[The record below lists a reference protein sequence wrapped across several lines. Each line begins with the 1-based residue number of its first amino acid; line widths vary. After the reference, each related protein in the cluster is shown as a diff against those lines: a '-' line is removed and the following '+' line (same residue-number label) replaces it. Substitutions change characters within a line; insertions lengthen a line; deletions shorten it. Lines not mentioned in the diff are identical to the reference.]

1 MCIKDIHT
9 KGYVKLREAEG
20 LTLIGADNFKLLNT
34 EERARDNGEQDVDPL
49 LATKLDMFGQ
59 YLYNKYILPE
69 WPKAVFNKYL
79 IWDGVDKDNQGWHT
93 DMFEK
98 YDVFFLYYLDDTF
111 AETGGNIDFKWNKS
125 ETISFQPKAG
135 DLFMVSNIRGFWHK
149 AGQSSIQRRV
159 CSFDFNTNNS

>member
-20 LTLIGADNFKLLNT
+20 LALIGADNFKLLNT

-69 WPKAVFNKYL
+69 WPKAVFMVL
-79 IWDGVDKDNQGWHT
+79 IKITKVGTLICLKN
-93 DMFEK
+93 MMCFS
-98 YDVFFLYYLDDTF
+98 Y
-111 AETGGNIDFKWNKS
+111 I
-125 ETISFQPKAG
+125 I
-135 DLFMVSNIRGFWHK
+135 
-149 AGQSSIQRRV
+149 
-159 CSFDFNTNNS
+159 